1 MDRVL
6 SGKNEMMR
14 DLNRCLVL
22 NVVRNSEP
30 ISRID
35 IAKKLNLSPSAIS
48 NITNELIR
56 KEFIREIGPGSS
68 QNLGRKPTLLEV
80 DSQTWY
86 VIGVDLE
93 RVTSIKVGITNLK
106 GKLIAKVE
114 EPAKNTSPYQVVDLI
129 AGLIDRLINKVNIK
143 RERIIGIGMG
153 APGLLD
159 QKEGKVIYSVY
170 LGWKNISLRK
180 LIEKKT
186 GIPLIIDTDT
196 NAPAL
201 AEQRYGAG
209 KGARDVIYI
218 TIGPGLGAGIIIDGQ
233 IYHGID
239 GTAGE
244 FGHTIID
251 PNGPLCSCGNYGCL
265 ETLVAESSMTKQVIE
280 GINKGEATLINN
292 LTKNR
297 GDLTPEIIY
306 KAALKGD
313 KFAIQIIQKTGY
325 YLGLGLVNLVNLLN
339 PEVIVIGGDISQ
351 VADVLLKPVKEVVSS
366 RALSAPAQRVK
377 ILASH
382 FGKDAGIL
390 GAATLFLES
399 VFQIPEVRLS
409 SVSK

>member
-1 MDRVL
+1 MKRIL

-22 NVVRNSEP
+22 STVRNSEP

-48 NITNELIR
+48 NITNELIS

-80 DSQTWY
+80 DPQTWY
-86 VIGVDLE
+86 VVGIDFE
-93 RVTSIKVGITNLK
+93 RITSIRVGIANLK
-106 GKLIAKVE
+106 GKLTAKTEGPVKD
-114 EPAKNTSPYQVVDLI
+114 ASPSQVVDLI
-129 AGLIDRLINKVNIK
+129 AELIDRLINKVNIK

-153 APGLLD
+153 TPGLLD
-159 QKEGKVIYSVY
+159 QKEGKVIYSVH
-170 LGWKNISLRK
+170 LGWRNVSLRE
-180 LIEKKT
+180 LVEKKT
-186 GIPLIIDTDT
+186 GALLIIDTDT

-209 KGARDVIYI
+209 KGTRDLIYI
-218 TIGPGLGAGIIIDGQ
+218 TIGSGLGAGIIIDEQ

-251 PNGPLCSCGNYGCL
+251 PNGPLCSCGNRGCL
-265 ETLVAESSMTKQVIE
+265 EALVTESSIMKQATE

-292 LTKNR
+292 LAQKQGN
-297 GDLTPEIIY
+297 LTPKIIY
-306 KAALKGD
+306 EAASKGD

-351 VADVLLKPVKEVVSS
+351 VADILLKPVKEVVSS

-377 ILASH
+377 IIASH

-399 VFQIPEVRLS
+399 VFQIPEAGLS
-409 SVSK
+409 FRGK